1 MHSPIVIAALV
12 RGKLPRTTGWQP
24 VLPRTHASSRRFE
37 IRSRRSNVDRAQ
49 VTLRRSRNG
58 CFSVRENISLPPAAI
73 NLLEWERFDSFYD
86 VADRRG
92 SERNEI
98 WITPKKAHV
107 TAILHDGNDV
117 ACEQGA
123 FAISTHRPMQ
133 HGASFE
139 MTSEID
145 QRQLIP
151 K

>member
-1 MHSPIVIAALV
+1 MV
-12 RGKLPRTTGWQP
+12 GKRSACPTICNPAPLLCTDPP
-24 VLPRTHASSRRFE
+24 E
-37 IRSRRSNVDRAQ
+37 ISFGGSH
-49 VTLRRSRNG
+49 NG
-58 CFSVRENISLPPAAI
+58 CFCIRENISLPPAAI
-73 NLLEWERFDSFYD
+73 NLLEWERFDSFD
-86 VADRRG
+86 DAADRRG

-107 TAILHDGNDV
+107 TAILHDGNNV

-151 K
+151 KRQG